1 MDIMNIVQ
9 TGSIM
14 SPNSLPLFATRVEN
28 GFELRLKI
36 VPGARFTQIVGPL
49 GDRLKI
55 RVAAPP
61 EAGKANTAV
70 LLTLSDWLH
79 TEAITVI
86 AGHHHP
92 NKTVSVRGLS
102 KLPELPASR

>member
-1 MDIMNIVQ
+1 MIIPQ
-9 TGSIM
+9 SGSIM
-14 SPNSLPLFATRVEN
+14 SQASLPLFATRVEN

-36 VPGARFTQIVGPL
+36 VPGARQTSLVGAL

-70 LLTLSDWLH
+70 LLVLSDWLH

-92 NKTVSVRGLS
+92 NKTVYVRGLTE
-102 KLPELPASR
+102 LPELPASR

>member
-1 MDIMNIVQ
+1 MIISDI
-9 TGSIM
+9 GSIM
-14 SPNSLPLFATRVEN
+14 SPTSLPLFATRVEN

-36 VPGARFTQIVGPL
+36 VPGARQTSMVGAL

-61 EAGKANTAV
+61 EDGKANTAV
-70 LLTLSDWLH
+70 LLVLSEWLQ

-92 NKTVSVRGLS
+92 NKTVFVRGLT
-102 KLPELPASR
+102 KLTELPASR